1 MKKNILLLFGG
12 QSTEHDI
19 SLRSATTILTHIDRE
34 KYDVYAVGITKEGKW
49 LLYQGQN
56 ENLITHQWE
65 TQGIPAILSPDAT
78 HKGLWL
84 VKESGENVFIS
95 IDAVFPILHGKYG
108 EDGTVQGL
116 CQLAQIPFVGCGVAA
131 SAISMD
137 KAFTK
142 VIADKAGVPQAKYVL
157 VKRAECENMDRVI
170 LKVERALP
178 YPYFVKPAN
187 TGSSVGV
194 SKATNRQELVDALY
208 MAAQYDTKI
217 LVEETIVGRE
227 VETAVLGNENFI
239 VSGVGEIV
247 AGAAFY
253 DFDAKYNSA
262 ESKTI
267 VDADLPEEIKDEIRS
282 YARDVFKAVSGKGF
296 ARIDFFVKEDG
307 KVIFNEINTI
317 PGFTSI
323 SMYPMLFEAEGIP
336 IKEIITRLIEGA
348 TLD

>member
-1 MKKNILLLFGG
+1 MKKNLLLLFGG

-19 SLRSATTILTHIDRE
+19 SLRSATTILTNIDQE
-34 KYDVYAVGITKEGKW
+34 YYEIYPVGITKEGKW
-49 LLYQGQN
+49 LLYKGPI
-56 ENLITHQWE
+56 ENLITHKWE
-65 TQGIPAILSPDAT
+65 SQGIPAILSPDAT

-131 SAISMD
+131 SAMSMD
-137 KAFTK
+137 KVITK
-142 VIADKAGVPQAKYVL
+142 IIADKIGVPQAKYV
-157 VKRAECENMDRVI
+157 VIKKAECENITRAI
-170 LKVERALP
+170 QKIERAFP

-194 SKATNRQELVDALY
+194 SKATNKEELTKALY
-208 MAAQYDTKI
+208 IAAQYDEKI

-227 VETAVLGNENFI
+227 VETAVLGNDNFM

-247 AGAAFY
+247 TGAAFY
-253 DFDAKYNSA
+253 DFDAKYNSG
-262 ESKTI
+262 ESRTI

-282 YARDVFKAVSGKGF
+282 YARDIFIAVSGKGF
-296 ARIDFFVKEDG
+296 ARIDFFVKQNG

-336 IKEIITRLIEGA
+336 IRELITKLIEGA
-348 TLD
+348 TLE